1 MLYNFFALLALLGF
15 FASLA
20 VHIAAICG
28 IPAHVHVPAVWALHA
43 GVFIV
48 FFPAIIKQGVGRM
61 RGARSMQDMQQ
72 LGKNFWKSIPRAQF
86 IFLQI
91 LFAYTFINFF
101 LGMYS
106 MTSTPASVEV
116 GGASTQVS
124 ASTKVSSAA
133 KETSRV
139 TENRESLNNS
149 AVIDR
154 MFSGHWMLFYFASFT
169 MLSSSL
175 MMPKRIA

>member
-28 IPAHVHVPAVWALHA
+28 IPAHVYVPAVWALHV

-61 RGARSMQDMQQ
+61 RGARNLNEMQQ
-72 LGKNFWKSIPRAQF
+72 LGKNFWKSIPRPQF
-86 IFLQI
+86 ILLQI
-91 LFAYTFINFF
+91 LFVYTFINFF

-106 MTSTPASVEV
+106 VTSNPTSVEAE
-116 GGASTQVS
+116 GAKTQAP
-124 ASTKVSSAA
+124 ASTKVSVTA

-139 TENRESLNNS
+139 TENRKSLQDQ
-149 AVIDR
+149 AVVDR

-169 MLSSSL
+169 LLSTSF